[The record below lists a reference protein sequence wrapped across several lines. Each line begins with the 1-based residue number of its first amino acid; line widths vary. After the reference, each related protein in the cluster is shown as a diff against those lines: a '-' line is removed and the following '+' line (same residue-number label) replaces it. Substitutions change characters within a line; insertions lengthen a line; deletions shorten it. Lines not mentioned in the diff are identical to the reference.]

1 MKQTHLIYVFL
12 WFVALSACTYTE
24 KIVDSRTA
32 LERKQF
38 AVAAKLIEKEFM
50 AAKDAKVKSK
60 LAVQVGECYNRINQT
75 NAAKVWFDKAAAN
88 DAFNIN
94 ATRELA
100 YIAKRE
106 QQYDVAAKAFDVVGK
121 ETGDPAKYR
130 KEVSACRISAGWLK
144 EVAASG
150 IIVLP
155 QDALNTAVSDFAP
168 VFSADGNLT
177 FSSDRVPTAE
187 ATKKGK
193 KTENTIYGWTG
204 RSYSNLYQTDQ
215 NKTNVTPLADN
226 INTAYNEGA
235 ACFNPTF
242 TEMYFTRCGSDTAK
256 NIDYCKIM
264 RTTRTVITAD
274 WSEPTPVDV
283 GITNYNVQHPAL
295 ASNGK
300 RLYFTSDMPEG
311 SGGYDL
317 FFVEQKKDGTWATEW
332 KNAGRAINTEGNEL
346 FPSFDRDTLYF
357 ASDGHTGMG
366 GLDIFSTFY
375 VKNKWQPVL
384 NLKAPVNSG
393 EDDFGM
399 IIDRLPRKDT
409 TLQRAGYFTSSRKG
423 GRGADDIY
431 RFEQRKPKTAPPPL
445 VPVKPNE
452 PKIVYKV
459 ILEVNVLKKRFEQA
473 DNPNSKVSG
482 YDAVAEASVKTESD
496 DTTFTLQTP
505 KTGKFEIQIKENETY
520 SFSVDKAGFFS
531 KNQSFNA
538 GLIEKNPKNPITR
551 LKLNIIIDQIFENKE
566 ITLEN
571 IYYDYDKSDIRA
583 DATPTL
589 NELAELLRR
598 NPNVRIQLSSHT
610 DCRGRDTYNLSL
622 SQARAQSAVNYLIS
636 RGLPTERLT
645 AKGYGETQP
654 VTTCKCTKCTEIEHQ
669 TNRRTTFKVIK

>member
-1 MKQTHLIYVFL
+1 MKQTHLLYFLL
-12 WFVALSACTYTE
+12 WFAALSACTYTE

-75 NAAKVWFDKAAAN
+75 DAAKVWFDKAAAN

-144 EVAASG
+144 ETAASG
-150 IIVLP
+150 IILLP
-155 QDALNTAVSDFAP
+155 QDALNTAASDFAP
-168 VFSADGNLT
+168 AFSADGSLT
-177 FSSDRVPTAE
+177 FSSDRVPTVE

-193 KTENTIYGWTG
+193 KKENIVYGWTG
-204 RSYSNLYQTDQ
+204 RSYSDLYQTNDT
-215 NKTNVTPLADN
+215 KTNVTLLAGN

-235 ACFNPTF
+235 ACFNANY

-256 NIDYCKIM
+256 NIDYCKLM
-264 RTTRTVITAD
+264 RTTRTAITAD
-274 WSEPTPVDV
+274 WSEPTAVDV
-283 GITNYNVQHPAL
+283 GIKNYNVQHPAL
-295 ASNGK
+295 APNGK
-300 RLYFTSDMPEG
+300 RLYFVSDMPEG

-366 GLDIFSTFY
+366 GLDIYSTFT

-384 NLKAPVNSG
+384 NLKAPINSG

-399 IIDRLPRKDT
+399 IIDRSPRKDT
-409 TLQRAGYFTSSRKG
+409 TLRRAGYFTSSRKG

-431 RFEQRKPKTAPPPL
+431 RFEQRKPKVVATPP

-482 YDAVAEASVKTESD
+482 YEAVAEALVKTESD
-496 DTTFTLQTP
+496 DTTFTLQTS
-505 KTGKFEIQIKENETY
+505 KAGKFEIEIKENETY
-520 SFSVDKAGFFS
+520 SFLVDKASFFS

-598 NPNVRIQLSSHT
+598 NPSVRIQLSSHT

-636 RGLPTERLT
+636 RGLPSERLV

-654 VTTCKCTKCTEIEHQ
+654 VTTCECTKCTEIEHQ